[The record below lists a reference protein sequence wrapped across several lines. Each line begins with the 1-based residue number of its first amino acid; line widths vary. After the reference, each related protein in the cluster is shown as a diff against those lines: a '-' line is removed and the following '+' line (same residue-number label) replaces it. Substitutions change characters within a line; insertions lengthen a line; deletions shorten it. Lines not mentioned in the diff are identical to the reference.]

1 MPASPSYASL
11 AGPLGP
17 APTAPGAPSPEGQ
30 TAGAAQ
36 VGTGLV
42 KLGVELDQGMKL
54 LGQLAPSTMEWV
66 LKTTQEL
73 QQQIGMALQS
83 QSNALG
89 GPAPAFP
96 DGSSRMSGLG

>member
-1 MPASPSYASL
+1 M
-11 AGPLGP
+11 GP
-17 APTAPGAPSPEGQ
+17 APTAPGAPPSDGQ

-42 KLGVELDQGMKL
+42 KLGMELDQGMKL
-54 LGQLAPSTMEWV
+54 LGKLAPETMDWV

-73 QQQIGMALQS
+73 QQQIGLALQS
-83 QSNALG
+83 QANALG
-89 GPAPAFP
+89 GPASPFP